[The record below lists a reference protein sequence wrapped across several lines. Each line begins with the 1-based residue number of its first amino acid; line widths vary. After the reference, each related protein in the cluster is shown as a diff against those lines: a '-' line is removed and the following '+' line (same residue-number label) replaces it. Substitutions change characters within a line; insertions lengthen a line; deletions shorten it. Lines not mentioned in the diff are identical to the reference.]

1 MGDIKKA
8 VKILKQICKDDTH
21 GYSQINRNGNP
32 DFDCSS
38 LISYCLN
45 EAGFNVK
52 KGSTTRNIREQL
64 IKDGFEIIEKGPWK
78 AGDIHLTEGKHIV
91 MSINAKE
98 IGHASIDEK
107 GTIKGA
113 TKGDQTGKE
122 ICIRSYY
129 DKPWQYH
136 LRYKENNK
144 KEEEKTKILTVLVN
158 GLNTRKGPGINYEVV
173 KCNKL
178 NRYNKIKIYGDIIK
192 VNGNEW
198 AKVAN
203 GYVCVKF
210 NGKQYAK

>member
-52 KGSTTRNIREQL
+52 KG
-64 IKDGFEIIEKGPWK
+64 PWK
-78 AGDIHLTEGKHIV
+78 EVYIHLTEGKHIV
-91 MSINAKE
+91 MSINEKE

-144 KEEEKTKILTVLVN
+144 KEEEKTKVLTVLVN

-203 GYVCVKF
+203 GYICVKF